1 MTDEQIIELAKSKM
15 SMAEAT
21 VISQY
26 QEEHVVSGLVEDT
39 ITNVVDR
46 IEAVDVWG
54 EDEYR
59 TWLEMEYLVADAADE
74 KIA

>member
-1 MTDEQIIELAKSKM
+1 MTDEQIIELAKRKM

-21 VISQY
+21 IISEY
-26 QEEHVVSGLVEDT
+26 REEHVVSGLVEDT
-39 ITNVVDR
+39 MTTVVDR

-59 TWLEMEYLVADAADE
+59 TWLEMEYLVAEAADE

>member
-1 MTDEQIIELAKSKM
+1 MTDEQIIELAKRKM

-21 VISQY
+21 ILSEY
-26 QEEHVVSGLVEDT
+26 QEEHIVSGLIEDT
-39 ITNVVDR
+39 ITTVIDR

-59 TWLEMEYLVADAADE
+59 EWMELEYLVERAADE

>member
-1 MTDEQIIELAKSKM
+1 MTDEKIIELAKRKM

-21 VISQY
+21 IISEY
-26 QEEHVVSGLVEDT
+26 REEHVVSGLVEDT

>member
-1 MTDEQIIELAKSKM
+1 MTDKEIIELAKRKM

-21 VISQY
+21 IITECR
-26 QEEHVVSGLVEDT
+26 EEHLVSGLVEDAINT
-39 ITNVVDR
+39 VIDR

-59 TWLEMEYLVADAADE
+59 EWIELEWLVQQAADE

>member
-21 VISQY
+21 IISQY

-39 ITNVVDR
+39 ITSVVDR

-59 TWLEMEYLVADAADE
+59 EWLELEYLVEQAADE

>member
-1 MTDEQIIELAKSKM
+1 MTDEQIIELAKRKM

-21 VISQY
+21 IISQY
-26 QEEHVVSGLVEDT
+26 QEEHIVSGLVEDT

-59 TWLEMEYLVADAADE
+59 EWLELEYLVERAADE

>member
-1 MTDEQIIELAKSKM
+1 MTDEQIIELAKRKM

-21 VISQY
+21 ILSEY
-26 QEEHVVSGLVEDT
+26 QEEHIVSGLIEDT
-39 ITNVVDR
+39 ITTVIDR

-59 TWLEMEYLVADAADE
+59 EWMELEYLVERAADE
-74 KIA
+74 KVA

>member
-59 TWLEMEYLVADAADE
+59 EWLELEYLVEQAADE

>member
-1 MTDEQIIELAKSKM
+1 MTDEKIIELAKRKM

-21 VISQY
+21 IISEY
-26 QEEHVVSGLVEDT
+26 REEHVVSGLVEDT

-59 TWLEMEYLVADAADE
+59 EWLELEYLVEQAADE

>member
-1 MTDEQIIELAKSKM
+1 MTDEQIIELAKRKM

-21 VISQY
+21 IISEY

-59 TWLEMEYLVADAADE
+59 TWLEMEYLVAEAADE